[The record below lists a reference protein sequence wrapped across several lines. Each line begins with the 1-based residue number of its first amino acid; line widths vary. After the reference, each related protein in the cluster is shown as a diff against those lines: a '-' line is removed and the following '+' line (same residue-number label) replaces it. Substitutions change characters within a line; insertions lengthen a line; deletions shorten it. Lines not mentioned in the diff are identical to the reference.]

1 MSLHRLLTLPDGF
14 VSFMTEAFHPCT
26 FNAHVL
32 KCKSAAAGITV
43 SWKFLLPPVSTY
55 RSAVFMVYVLPWP
68 PSVCD
73 VEVEVGGG
81 GVWEYNV
88 TTMYNIH
95 PGLWNIF
102 RALWIISGECKRSRS
117 AVSVLSCYDVQSPIP
132 PPCFERGVLSADGLL
147 KCLGL
152 FHADLIMSKRGD

>member
-32 KCKSAAAGITV
+32 ECKGAAAGITV

-73 VEVEVGGG
+73 VEVEVGGWG
-81 GVWEYNV
+81 GYGSI
-88 TTMYNIH
+88 MS
-95 PGLWNIF
+95 PLC
-102 RALWIISGECKRSRS
+102 IISIQDYGSS
-117 AVSVLSCYDVQSPIP
+117 
-132 PPCFERGVLSADGLL
+132 
-147 KCLGL
+147 LGL
-152 FHADLIMSKRGD
+152 YGSSLVPAKDPGVRYLC

>member
-1 MSLHRLLTLPDGF
+1 MYVQCTCPQMQKRCRRYNSVMEIFTSSSQHLSIGCIYGICTTLA
-14 VSFMTEAFHPCT
+14 SFC
-26 FNAHVL
+26 V
-32 KCKSAAAGITV
+32 
-43 SWKFLLPPVSTY
+43 
-55 RSAVFMVYVLPWP
+55 RR
-68 PSVCD
+68 
-73 VEVEVGGG
+73 GGGGWG

-102 RALWIISGECKRSRS
+102 RALWIVSGECKRSRS